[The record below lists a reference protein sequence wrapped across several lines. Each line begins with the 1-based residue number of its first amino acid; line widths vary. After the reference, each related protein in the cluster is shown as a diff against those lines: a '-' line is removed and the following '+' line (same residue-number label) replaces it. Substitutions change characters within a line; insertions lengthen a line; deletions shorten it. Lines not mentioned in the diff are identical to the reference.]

1 MQDKPVITVCSQS
14 FHHHCK
20 CSLHSCCTTL
30 FPIPQ
35 KDMIVQKCLFF
46 LFLFF
51 KLGNKMNLYERVT
64 KRPAADCLFCWL
76 TLGVSWVLT
85 ETFWYGWRTRWAALL
100 IMLNVFFSCSRSLF
114 FFFCLFFYSI
124 QDHSGAL
131 EVTEELQM
139 GWGTFP
145 VALWCTFILFLILVV
160 VKRLRVTAQTS
171 FSDSII
177 ICFLCGFGSIC
188 KQTRKHQGFL
198 AVICI
203 HWFKREQGCIHQ
215 ERDRGLKSPVPAS
228 ACHTDIPQVC
238 PPITLQLLETL

>member
-1 MQDKPVITVCSQS
+1 
-14 FHHHCK
+14 
-20 CSLHSCCTTL
+20 
-30 FPIPQ
+30 
-35 KDMIVQKCLFF
+35 
-46 LFLFF
+46 
-51 KLGNKMNLYERVT
+51 MNLYERVT
-64 KRPAADCLFCWL
+64 KHPAADCLFCWL

-85 ETFWYGWRTRWAALL
+85 ETFWYGWRTRCVALL

-114 FFFCLFFYSI
+114 FCLFIFFYSI

-171 FSDSII
+171 FSDYII

-215 ERDRGLKSPVPAS
+215 ERDGGLKSPVPAS